1 MYGASCRLY
10 GLLHCRTMVL
20 ITLFSQHM
28 HSVKIPVFIRRAG
41 MWKKSGYRLFQ
52 AFPVT
57 VKRRY
62 IALGRLEFVY
72 SSYDSVAQLVV
83 LK

>member
-1 MYGASCRLY
+1 
-10 GLLHCRTMVL
+10 MVL

-52 AFPVT
+52 AFPVGLT
-57 VKRRY
+57 VNRRY
-62 IALGRLEFVY
+62 IALRRLEFVY